1 MICGGKELKEE
12 SKVKFKV
19 LIKVKVKIKLNSV
32 KFNIQKDL

>member
-19 LIKVKVKIKLNSV
+19 LVKVKVKIKLNSV